1 MHNSPLSAPKQTSAR
16 IDFLRQ
22 GERLVEKMALTM
34 LKFLLKVRQNNYA
47 AYTREWATAQRTRA
61 LATASA
67 SSCRACCHGQRR
79 QHHANAE
86 VICHWQPGSQLA
98 ENVWN
103 NFRQG
108 RLRKHGTRLP
118 QANGATFQISPYLHP
133 VLCA

>member
-1 MHNSPLSAPKQTSAR
+1 MHNCPLSAPKQTSAR

-22 GERLVEKMALTM
+22 SERLVEKMALTM

-67 SSCRACCHGQRR
+67 SGCRACCPRPTETTSCKRR
-79 QHHANAE
+79 SNL
-86 VICHWQPGSQLA
+86 PLA
-98 ENVWN
+98 ARLSTCRERWN

-108 RLRKHGTRLP
+108 SFLKHSHVLP
-118 QANGATFQISPYLHP
+118 QTNGAAFQISSYLRP